1 MAPAIFPLLVLIS
14 HPKILYLYC
23 KKYIYPGFCCLLIF
37 LLASFILPAQV
48 RVSGTVYDLSKK
60 IGLEAVSVLSNAGNG
75 TITDKSGRFTIIVH
89 ENDSIWFSYLN
100 KPTPKYPV
108 QSIQNFNN
116 FEISL
121 HVAITTLPEVRIMPR
136 NYRRDSIQNRLDYAK
151 AFDFQKPGVGS
162 VLSVGPGG
170 GAGLD
175 INEFINMF
183 KFRRNRRMLA
193 FQDRLLREEEER
205 FIDHRFSRALI
216 IKLTQ
221 LRGGELDTFISRYK
235 PTVEFTQ
242 YSTDYEFQS
251 YIKNCFLHYQQLQK
265 MEGDLR
271 LKKNEEEE

>member
-1 MAPAIFPLLVLIS
+1 MYRWNFTYVTLSFFLV
-14 HPKILYLYC
+14 
-23 KKYIYPGFCCLLIF
+23 CLLISF
-37 LLASFILPAQV
+37 VASSQV
-48 RVSGTVYDLSKK
+48 RVSGTVYDLSRKV
-60 IGLEAVSVLSNAGNG
+60 GLEAVSVLSTSGSG
-75 TITDKSGRFTIIVH
+75 TITNKSGQYSIIVN
-89 ENDSIWFSYLN
+89 ETDSIWFSYLN

-108 QSIQNFNN
+108 LSIQNFNN

-121 HVAITTLPEVRIMPR
+121 HVAITTLPEIRIMPR
-136 NYRRDSIQNRLDYAK
+136 NYRRDSVQNRLDYAK

-162 VLSVGPGG
+162 VLSVGPNG

-183 KFRRNRRMLA
+183 RFRRNRRMLA

-221 LRGGELDTFISRYK
+221 LRGSDLDSFIVRYR

-251 YIKNCFLHYQQLQK
+251 YIKTCFLHYQRLDRLEDDLQLRKVDQ
-265 MEGDLR
+265 E
-271 LKKNEEEE
+271 

>member
-1 MAPAIFPLLVLIS
+1 MYWTNSTYSILSCLMLL
-14 HPKILYLYC
+14 
-23 KKYIYPGFCCLLIF
+23 LLTS
-37 LLASFILPAQV
+37 LVVSAQV

-60 IGLEAVSVLSNAGNG
+60 VGLEAVSVLSTSGAG
-75 TITDKSGRFTIIVH
+75 TMTDKTGRYTLVVK
-89 ENDSIWFSYLN
+89 EYDSIWFSYLN

-108 QSIQNFNN
+108 QSIQNFSN

-136 NYRRDSIQNRLDYAK
+136 NYRRDSVQNRLDYAK

-162 VLSVGPGG
+162 VLSVGPNG

-193 FQDRLLREEEER
+193 FQDRLLMEEEER

-216 IKLTQ
+216 IKLTG
-221 LRGGELDTFISRYK
+221 LRAAALDTFIARYR

-265 MEGDLR
+265 LEDDLQLRKEEG
-271 LKKNEEEE
+271 E

>member
-1 MAPAIFPLLVLIS
+1 M
-14 HPKILYLYC
+14 YR
-23 KKYIYPGFCCLLIF
+23 KKYTYLFFCFFPVF
-37 LLASFILPAQV
+37 LVISSVVSGQV
-48 RVSGTVYDLSKK
+48 RISGTVYDLSKK
-60 IGLEAVSVLSNAGNG
+60 IGLEAVSVLSNSGNG
-75 TITDKSGRFTIIVH
+75 TITDKAGRYTIVVN
-89 ENDSIWFSYLN
+89 ENDSVWFSYLN

-136 NYRRDSIQNRLDYAK
+136 NYRRDSVQNRLDYAK

-162 VLSVGPGG
+162 VLSVGPQG

-205 FIDHRFSRALI
+205 FIDHRFSRTLI

-221 LRGGELDTFISRYK
+221 LRGPGLDTFIARYR

-242 YSTDYEFQS
+242 YSSDYEFQS
-251 YIKNCFLHYQQLQK
+251 YIKDCFLHYQRLQK
-265 MEGDLR
+265 IEGDLQ
-271 LKKNEEEE
+271 LKKEDE

>member
-1 MAPAIFPLLVLIS
+1 MYCNIYTYL
-14 HPKILYLYC
+14 KICCILFFLSSTYT
-23 KKYIYPGFCCLLIF
+23 GFGQI
-37 LLASFILPAQV
+37 
-48 RVSGTVYDLSKK
+48 RVNGTVYDLSKK
-60 IGLEAVSVLSNAGNG
+60 IGLEAVSVLSTSGNG
-75 TITDKSGRFTIIVH
+75 TITDKEGHYTILVN

-100 KPTPKYPV
+100 KPTPKYAV
-108 QSIQNFNN
+108 KSIQNFNS

-121 HVAITTLPEVRIMPR
+121 HVSIITLPEVRIMPR

-162 VLSVGPGG
+162 AMSPDGG
-170 GAGLD
+170 VGLD

-193 FQDRLLREEEER
+193 FQDRLLAEEEEK
-205 FIDHRFSRALI
+205 FIDHRFNRALI

-221 LRGGELDTFISRYK
+221 LHGASLDTFIARYR

-251 YIKNCFLHYQQLQK
+251 YIKNCFLYYQRLEK
-265 MEGDLR
+265 MAGDLQ
-271 LKKNEEEE
+271 LKKED